1 MTSDEGRYVIG
12 SAEDCDIRIADD
24 PYVSSHHC
32 LLTVDGTTVS
42 VEDLGS
48 TNGTWINDHVRV
60 WNTIYLPE
68 GARLRVGR
76 TTVPTGKVFAA
87 AREAERQR
95 ENDAVKAAV
104 LAANP
109 DLTGDQADQVVTF
122 VRNLQ
127 QEADKAVNEIL
138 AHLADLLERKVAEAP
153 GGPLAPGLAV
163 AVKVIRTAM
172 ETT

>member
-1 MTSDEGRYVIG
+1 MTSDKLRYVVG

-32 LLTVDGTTVS
+32 VLTVDGAKVS

-48 TNGTWINDHVRV
+48 TNGTWINEHVRV

-76 TTVPTGKVFAA
+76 STVPTAEVFAA
-87 AREAERQR
+87 ARDVERQR
-95 ENDAVKAAV
+95 ENEVLKAAV

-109 DLTGDQADQVVTF
+109 DLAEEQAEQVVTF

-138 AHLADLLERKVAEAP
+138 AHLADLLERKAADAP

-163 AVKVIRTAM
+163 AVKVIRTTM
-172 ETT
+172 ETE